1 MGFLNFFT
9 GGSEASDNFEEA
21 KRTNELA
28 DFIVEDA
35 QNDFLVAKDSCEES
49 LKKLDNRK
57 QELFK
62 GPLSRFVNNFSK
74 IKKVDFTVP
83 QGLYELEKY
92 TESHEDDYYLYY
104 PSLTRNTTIWES
116 SFVKNVVTGG
126 VAAASGLV
134 GLGLTATILRPYIKK
149 KSRIALDEANANYA
163 EAELAAEQYEAAS
176 ELCSYIEARSEMF
189 ISVLDKLNELFVP
202 LVSVMSV
209 TIRKKGTDYSC
220 YSLQERKNLA
230 SAVSLASSIKSVL
243 DVAILNSDGELTQ
256 ESKQLCIDMAEQL
269 ELPCDPSSLGDEDS
283 QEESFGY
290 LSEQESLDPIEQR
303 IKDIIVERLGVVES
317 EVTRYASFSEDLG
330 ADSVDA
336 VELIMDFEKEFG
348 ITISEED
355 AEYIST
361 VGDAYDYIKSNI
373 KYFRTSY

>member
-1 MGFLNFFT
+1 M
-9 GGSEASDNFEEA
+9 
-21 KRTNELA
+21 
-28 DFIVEDA
+28 
-35 QNDFLVAKDSCEES
+35 
-49 LKKLDNRK
+49 
-57 QELFK
+57 
-62 GPLSRFVNNFSK
+62 
-74 IKKVDFTVP
+74 
-83 QGLYELEKY
+83 
-92 TESHEDDYYLYY
+92 
-104 PSLTRNTTIWES
+104 
-116 SFVKNVVTGG
+116 VTGG

-256 ESKQLCIDMAEQL
+256 ESMQLCIDMAEQL
-269 ELPCDPSSLGDEDS
+269 ELPYDPSTFGDEESYNYD
-283 QEESFGY
+283 QEE
-290 LSEQESLDPIEQR
+290 LSDNYGVHERLDPLEQKV
-303 IKDIIVERLGVVES
+303 IDIIVDKLGVEES
-317 EVTRYASFSEDLG
+317 EVTRYATFSDDLG
-330 ADSVDA
+330 ADSIDA
-336 VELIMDFEKEFG
+336 VELIMEFEKEFG
-348 ITISEED
+348 ITIPEEE

-361 VGDAYDYIKSNI
+361 VGDAFDYIKSKI
-373 KYFRTSY
+373 